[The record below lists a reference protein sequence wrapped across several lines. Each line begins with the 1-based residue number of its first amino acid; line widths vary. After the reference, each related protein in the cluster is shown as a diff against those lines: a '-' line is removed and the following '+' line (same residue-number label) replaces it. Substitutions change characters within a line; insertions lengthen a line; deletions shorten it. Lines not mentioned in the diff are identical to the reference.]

1 MDKEREIRK
10 IAEKLYA
17 SEPSEVGDLLKKLFD
32 FFR

>member
-1 MDKEREIRK
+1 MEKRKEIKK

-17 SEPSEVGDLLKKLFD
+17 SEPSEVGDLLGEIFR